1 MSNILQHSPYT
12 LVYCNAPQDCIN
24 IAIQISQNN
33 NNNNKSKDL
42 DEKIDFLKKNVHEDY
57 YLVEHLRSNVGYHY
71 GNMPQFVRS
80 IVQELFDKK
89 LINFLCCTSTLL
101 EGVNLPARNIV
112 IHNPKYGRQ
121 TFLDKFAIKNL
132 AGRAGRLG
140 KDYFGNIYC
149 IDIKKW
155 KHDDIFNDV
164 LDDIQTTSEKI
175 LIHDMDE
182 LKEYLETH
190 SPLPR
195 GKKDIYDVATN
206 LMIKQLKNP
215 NIDMRNLLIK
225 KYPNVNLTQLSELVD
240 LIKHNAQLV
249 KSLDV
254 NIIIN
259 NPTFDPRSQY
269 SLYEELYDFDTI
281 NIPEPSSSEFYDELL
296 KIFIMIEKHLYPKIS
311 IDGDY
316 DYCKYYAVIA
326 SKWINQHT
334 YKNIIE
340 SSIKYRS
347 NEMPITKKIIND
359 IIKSVDKTIE
369 LDLKFRLTKG
379 LQCYCDIVNH
389 IQEKKGIF
397 QNPSKLPKYLESGA
411 KDDRVFLLLDMGLTR
426 NNAISI
432 LNHMPNEL
440 NTIDEIITYLKQHPT
455 RLKNKLHP
463 VIYNELKYVLDL
475 EE

>member
-1 MSNILQHSPYT
+1 
-12 LVYCNAPQDCIN
+12 
-24 IAIQISQNN
+24 
-33 NNNNKSKDL
+33 
-42 DEKIDFLKKNVHEDY
+42 
-57 YLVEHLRSNVGYHY
+57 
-71 GNMPQFVRS
+71 
-80 IVQELFDKK
+80 
-89 LINFLCCTSTLL
+89 
-101 EGVNLPARNIV
+101 
-112 IHNPKYGRQ
+112 
-121 TFLDKFAIKNL
+121 
-132 AGRAGRLG
+132 
-140 KDYFGNIYC
+140 
-149 IDIKKW
+149 
-155 KHDDIFNDV
+155 
-164 LDDIQTTSEKI
+164 
-175 LIHDMDE
+175 
-182 LKEYLETH
+182 
-190 SPLPR
+190 
-195 GKKDIYDVATN
+195 
-206 LMIKQLKNP
+206 MIKQLKNP